1 MADITASMVKELRA
15 RTQAGM
21 AACKD
26 ALVEAG
32 ADMEKAV
39 EIILK
44 KGLVKAADRA
54 GRIAAEGEVAT
65 WVSPDAKKG
74 VIVEVNCQT
83 DFVSRGDD
91 FKGFVKNVLLVAS
104 TAAKGADLGTLPY
117 PGSDRTVEAT
127 RAAIVAKSG
136 ENTVIR
142 RWGQLEAKEPTS
154 FIHTY
159 VHNGRVAVLVSIEG
173 PDPKHPE
180 LRSFVDNVAMQ
191 IAAMSPTVVHKDH
204 VAPADIDRQKD
215 IFGAQ
220 MKEEHAAGTLKAPEA
235 SWPKIIEGKIAKW
248 FNEITLH
255 GQDNVWD
262 PAAGTVDKVRQE
274 LGRKLGGEVK
284 IHGFLRYALGEG
296 IEKKTEDLAAEVA
309 KTIGA

>member
-26 ALVEAG
+26 ALVEAA

-65 WVSPDAKKG
+65 WVSPDGKKG

-83 DFVSRGDD
+83 DFVARGDD
-91 FKGFVKNVLLVAS
+91 FKNFVKNVALVAS
-104 TAAKGADLGTLPY
+104 TAPRGADLGALKY
-117 PGSDRTVEAT
+117 PGSGDTVEAT
-127 RAAIVAKSG
+127 RAALVAKSG

-142 RWGQLEAKEPTS
+142 RWGALEAKEPTG
-154 FIHTY
+154 FVHTY
-159 VHNGRVAVLVSIEG
+159 VHNGKYAVLVHAEG
-173 PDPKHPE
+173 PKSPD
-180 LRSFVDNVAMQ
+180 LDQFVDNVAMQ
-191 IAAMSPTVVHKDH
+191 IASMSPWVVDKTEIS
-204 VAPADIDRQKD
+204 PAQLAKQKE
-215 IFGAQ
+215 IFAAQ
-220 MKEEHAAGTLKAPEA
+220 MKEEKEAGTLKAPEA
-235 SWPKIIEGKIAKW
+235 AWPKILDGKVAKW
-248 FNEITLH
+248 FTDVALLE
-255 GQDNVWD
+255 QDSVTD
-262 PAAGTVDKVRQE
+262 PAAGSIGKIRAE
-274 LGRKLGGEVK
+274 LSKKLGGEVK
-284 IHGFLRYALGEG
+284 VHAFLRYGLGDG